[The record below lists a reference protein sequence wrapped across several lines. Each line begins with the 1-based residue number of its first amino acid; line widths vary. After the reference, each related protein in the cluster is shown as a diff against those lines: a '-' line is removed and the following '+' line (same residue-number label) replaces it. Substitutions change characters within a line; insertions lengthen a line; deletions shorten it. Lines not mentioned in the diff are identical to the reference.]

1 MDVLSVVRDLY
12 PPPELLSVPSV
23 GDSGS
28 ERQWRE
34 DIGHRLD
41 IEMQTLMLRTGTE
54 LLELEIITT
63 RTVNTDLNT
72 YSNAFLVVTA
82 LTILTVNP
90 LVIRSNIVS
99 PL

>member
-1 MDVLSVVRDLY
+1 M
-12 PPPELLSVPSV
+12 
-23 GDSGS
+23 
-28 ERQWRE
+28 ER
-34 DIGHRLD
+34 GLD

>member
-1 MDVLSVVRDLY
+1 M
-12 PPPELLSVPSV
+12 
-23 GDSGS
+23 
-28 ERQWRE
+28 ER
-34 DIGHRLD
+34 GLD

-72 YSNAFLVVTA
+72 YLNAFLVVTA
-82 LTILTVNP
+82 LIILTVNP